1 MMVRCQE
8 KVFANIAKLQTDQR
22 EYGQRQSTQMDADR
36 ICKRSE
42 EKLTAA
48 LNYIQSKKKEPEKSQ
63 KFRRAQADYNQVS
76 TGKSTLKGLLRNK
89 FRFAQI
95 LSS

>member
-1 MMVRCQE
+1 MVRCQE

-22 EYGQRQSTQMDADR
+22 EYGQRQSTQMEADR
-36 ICKRSE
+36 IWKRSE

-63 KFRRAQADYNQVS
+63 KFRRAQADYNQVCGMTS
-76 TGKSTLKGLLRNK
+76 P
-89 FRFAQI
+89 QVH
-95 LSS
+95 